1 MLRVASRPVGTS
13 CHSDGQGA
21 HKGRT
26 GPGAEVHTPLPTA
39 AFTDT
44 HPCPGEVLG
53 STVGK
58 GLILPVL
65 RLGF

>member
-1 MLRVASRPVGTS
+1 M
-13 CHSDGQGA
+13 
-21 HKGRT
+21 